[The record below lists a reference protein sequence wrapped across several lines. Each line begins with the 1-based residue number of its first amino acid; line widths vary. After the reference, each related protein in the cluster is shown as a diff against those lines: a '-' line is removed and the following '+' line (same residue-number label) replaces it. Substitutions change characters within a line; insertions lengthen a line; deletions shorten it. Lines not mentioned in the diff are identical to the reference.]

1 MSKPRKYTK
10 GIIIEP
16 LMDTNGH
23 EYFFYEAVSLIIYIS
38 CVSCFSWFL
47 NRYLVVRTVLSF
59 SCAFVCIRG
68 SKIAF
73 YVFHGL
79 TGWRYCWETDIF

>member
-23 EYFFYEAVSLIIYIS
+23 EYHFFNEAVSLIIYIS
-38 CVSCFSWFL
+38 CVSCFSWLELFCHF
-47 NRYLVVRTVLSF
+47 RVH
-59 SCAFVCIRG
+59 SCAFVVQKRLFVC
-68 SKIAF
+68 F
-73 YVFHGL
+73 VLFVVP
-79 TGWRYCWETDIF
+79 E